1 MSDSRHAGP
10 TLTTLLRRA
19 NAIGVSL
26 SASPPGPLVENERL
40 QTFGWMEE
48 LFSSPARSRHTD

>member
-48 LFSSPARSRHTD
+48 LFFEPRAQ